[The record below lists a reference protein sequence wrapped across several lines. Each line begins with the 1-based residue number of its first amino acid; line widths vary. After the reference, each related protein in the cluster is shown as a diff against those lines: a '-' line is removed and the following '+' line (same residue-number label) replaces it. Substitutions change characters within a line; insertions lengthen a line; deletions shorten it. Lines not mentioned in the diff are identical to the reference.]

1 MLEIQ
6 FPMAKSHL
14 NSIFRGVGHPWLHVP
29 GTLHGDQPALG
40 LGGCLAASLGER
52 EDEHGPGWCPR

>member
-1 MLEIQ
+1 
-6 FPMAKSHL
+6 MAQAA
-14 NSIFRGVGHPWLHVP
+14 P

-52 EDEHGPGWCPR
+52 EDEHGPGWGGPR